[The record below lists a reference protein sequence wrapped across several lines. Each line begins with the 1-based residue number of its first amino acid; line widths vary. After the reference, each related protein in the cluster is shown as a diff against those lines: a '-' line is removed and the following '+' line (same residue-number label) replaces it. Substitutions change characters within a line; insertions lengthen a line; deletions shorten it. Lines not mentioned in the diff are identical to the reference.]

1 MKFFF
6 EQNHGLL
13 EPDLSDVN
21 LLFGRIVKVV
31 GNRDYAFSRLGST
44 ILENHRITN
53 LEIRL

>member
-1 MKFFF
+1 LKFFF